1 MANEQSPLTLS
12 ISNIRIDDWVNPFGA
27 TPEELL
33 AGTLEEGGLLSDDT
47 AINGQ
52 PAQALFQVY
61 NRKRRQFQ
69 EATRL
74 GTLLVKSGVVT
85 QEQLTEALFRQKKEN
100 LPLGEILVS
109 LGYCTQETIETSLER
124 QRTLRQ
130 ELEKMEQY
138 RQEKLSL
145 WKKIV
150 YFFKEPSSP

>member
-12 ISNIRIDDWVNPFGA
+12 ISNIRMDDWVNPFGA

-52 PAQALFQVY
+52 SAQALFHVY

-100 LPLGEILVS
+100 IPLGEILVS
-109 LGYCTQETIETSLER
+109 LGYCTQEAIETSLER

-130 ELEKMEQY
+130 EMEKMEQY

-150 YFFKEPSSP
+150 YFFKEPSAP